1 MDSSDKE
8 TITQFQR
15 EFLESFFEQTQTF
28 FLTGGTALSGFYLH
42 HRYSQ
47 DIDLFTIQSEPFAH
61 IHAFVLQTAQRID
74 AKLTAI
80 QTEPMFRRYLLSR
93 KTKSPVSEANRE
105 EESIIVDGVKDIA
118 VQIVQG
124 KPKFGNVV
132 VDSLEDICCN
142 KICAIV
148 GRGEIKDYIDLYFL
162 HQYGYSIKKYL
173 SFAQKKDSGVSK
185 ATIAYVLSEVKF
197 LQIPDYMVKPLS
209 IEELQAFFQ
218 ALSDDLALDCFADTI
233 R

>member
-1 MDSSDKE
+1 M
-8 TITQFQR
+8 
-15 EFLESFFEQTQTF
+15 
-28 FLTGGTALSGFYLH
+28 
-42 HRYSQ
+42 
-47 DIDLFTIQSEPFAH
+47 FTVQPEPFAH
-61 IHAFVLQTAQRID
+61 SSAFVLQTAQRID

-93 KTKSPVSEANRE
+93 G

-118 VQIVQG
+118 VQIVQE

-148 GRGEIKDYIDLYFL
+148 GRGEIKPHFSFKKKSVIKRNTKEFFLFLDYIDLYFL

-233 R
+233 VPKSMDKCSMGMELTEDYLENRDSSR

>member
-8 TITQFQR
+8 IITQFQR
-15 EFLESFFEQTQTF
+15 EFLETFFEQTQAF

-47 DIDLFTIQSEPFAH
+47 DIDLFTVQSEPFAH
-61 IHAFVLQTAQRID
+61 IHAFALQTAQRID

-93 KTKSPVSEANRE
+93 G
-105 EESIIVDGVKDIA
+105 EESIVVDGVKDIA
-118 VQIVQG
+118 VQIVQE

-209 IEELQAFFQ
+209 IEKLQAFFQ
-218 ALSDDLALDCFADTI
+218 ALSDELALDCFADTI

>member
-1 MDSSDKE
+1 SADNPSH
-8 TITQFQR
+8 TISLGVILLAQVCHLIKTN
-15 EFLESFFEQTQTF
+15 S
-28 FLTGGTALSGFYLH
+28 LH
-42 HRYSQ
+42 CSCRQ
-47 DIDLFTIQSEPFAH
+47 GAGIDGILFTVQPEPFAR
-61 IHAFVLQTAQRID
+61 IYAFVLQTAQRID
-74 AKLTAI
+74 AELTAI

-93 KTKSPVSEANRE
+93 G

-118 VQIVQG
+118 IQVVQE

-197 LQIPDYMVKPLS
+197 LEIPDYMVKPLS

-218 ALSDDLALDCFADTI
+218 ALSDELALDCFADTI

>member
-15 EFLESFFEQTQTF
+15 EFLEAFFEQTQAF

-47 DIDLFTIQSEPFAH
+47 DIDLFTVQSEVFAH
-61 IHAFVLQTAQRID
+61 IPALILQTAQRMD
-74 AKLTAI
+74 AKLTTI
-80 QTEPMFRRYLLSR
+80 QTEPMVRRYLLSR
-93 KTKSPVSEANRE
+93 G

-118 VQIVQG
+118 VQIVQE

-132 VDSLEDICCN
+132 VDSLEDICSN

-162 HQYGYSIKKYL
+162 HQHGYTIQKYL
-173 SFAQKKDSGVSK
+173 PFAQQKDTGVSK

-197 LQIPDYMVKPLS
+197 LQISDYMVKPLS

-218 ALSDDLALDCFADTI
+218 ALSDELALDCFADT
-233 R
+233 RR